1 VNLARIEIAKP
12 VPNPPGPT
20 RARTVS
26 LPVFATRN
34 IAGFLSLLNGLLDQA
49 GTATND
55 EAAAPP
61 AKQSGTTLLPQAV
74 ATTRGAT
81 HTQAATRPRAATGQR
96 PAPGPRAPSGLPA
109 AAPKDNDD
117 SSRNATD
124 ARLRDALFLP
134 MAPGATV
141 EPPILLQTLSGGFV
155 GQASP
160 AGSIG
165 ETRGPASLTTESQPA
180 TLESLGS
187 TNTPSGTSILNG
199 NPPNPAHNIAFALR
213 LTWQPPAA
221 SRDPTPLIH
230 SRSDAVLPAASSSRN
245 PTDVASRTS
254 QPEALSE
261 SASHTN
267 SADLNNTAIPA
278 PDPVTGDPQSNGKE
292 LFAYSNLSLLQSS
305 LAHPLDLG
313 SIDPE
318 EGRSKS
324 PEALEWIRPGRAMV
338 TSAPLIQ
345 GPASDANTNPVEID
359 AKPVDFARDP
369 ASIPQKIS
377 SSSPLATYN
386 PGAYREDVPV
396 PSTETRADASTSPGP
411 GPEQGRVP
419 ESETGR
425 RSPKNI
431 ATPQATSP
439 NDSRDM
445 TGRDAANSES
455 DRKSPRI
462 PTTEK
467 APQIQTGN
475 EPAGRGAD
483 GAALNQASGAMQ
495 IHTQNQTKTSAPE
508 TPLPSN
514 DSLELET
521 AGAVQPQSIREI
533 SFRLAGSSTNVDV
546 QVAQRAGKVQVS
558 VRTADPE
565 LAKSLQTNLGELV
578 GQLEDKGFKTE
589 TWTPVT
595 AQPGGGPVREP
606 SNAANSQSQSN
617 DSGSRGGQQDQ
628 PQGQQESN
636 HQQQGR
642 WKSQLE
648 EETLSVPNTITQE
661 EGEP

>member
-1 VNLARIEIAKP
+1 M
-12 VPNPPGPT
+12 
-20 RARTVS
+20 
-26 LPVFATRN
+26 
-34 IAGFLSLLNGLLDQA
+34 AGFLSLLNGLLDQA

-55 EAAAPP
+55 EAAALP
-61 AKQSGTTLLPQAV
+61 AKQSGTTLLPQA
-74 ATTRGAT
+74 ATTTRGAT
-81 HTQAATRPRAATGQR
+81 HTQAAARPRAATGQR
-96 PAPGPRAPSGLPA
+96 PAPGPRAPSGLRA
-109 AAPKDNDD
+109 AARKDNDD
-117 SSRNATD
+117 NSGNATD
-124 ARLRDALFLP
+124 ARLRDAVFLP
-134 MAPGATV
+134 IAPGATV
-141 EPPILLQTLSGGFV
+141 ETPILLRTLSGGFV

-165 ETRGPASLTTESQPA
+165 ETRGPASLTTQSQPV

-213 LTWQPPAA
+213 LTWQPSGA
-221 SRDPTPLIH
+221 SGDPTPLIH

-254 QPEALSE
+254 QPAALSE
-261 SASHTN
+261 SASHTD
-267 SADLNNTAIPA
+267 SDDLKNTAIHD
-278 PDPVTGDPQSNGKE
+278 PDPVTGDPQSDGKD
-292 LFAYSNLSLLQSS
+292 LFAYSNASPLQSS
-305 LAHPLDLG
+305 PPRPAGPG
-313 SIDPE
+313 STDQE
-318 EGRSKS
+318 AAGLRS
-324 PEALEWIRPGRAMV
+324 PDALEGIRPGSALV
-338 TSAPLIQ
+338 VSAPLVR
-345 GPASDANTNPVEID
+345 GPASDINTNPIEID
-359 AKPVDFARDP
+359 AQPEGFARDTAFNP
-369 ASIPQKIS
+369 KRTSAL
-377 SSSPLATYN
+377 SPLAACN
-386 PGAYREDVPV
+386 PEAYREDAPM
-396 PSTETRADASTSPGP
+396 PTTETRVEASTSQDP

-419 ESETGR
+419 ELETGR
-425 RSPKNI
+425 RSPEAPSGSI
-431 ATPQATSP
+431 AAGQATSP
-439 NDSRDM
+439 NGSRDM
-445 TGRDAANSES
+445 TDRDAGNSES

-467 APQIQTGN
+467 APQIQTGTQ
-475 EPAGRGAD
+475 PSGRGGD

-495 IHTQNQTKTSAPE
+495 IHAQNQTKTSAPE
-508 TPLPSN
+508 TPHPSS
-514 DSLELET
+514 DSLELE
-521 AGAVQPQSIREI
+521 AASAVQPQSIREI
-533 SFRLAGSSTNVDV
+533 SFRLAASSTNVDV

-595 AQPGGGPVREP
+595 PQPGGGPVREP

-628 PQGQQESN
+628 PHGQQESN